1 MAITVSCEYT
11 HLTILSSD
19 TKHTTAFSSNNY
31 YQSHTL
37 YFSNHAV
44 KSIRIELRYQIIRS
58 FSSDLTRYQQ
68 R

>member
-11 HLTILSSD
+11 HLTVLSSD
-19 TKHTTAFSSNNY
+19 TQHTTAFSSNN

-44 KSIRIELRYQIIRS
+44 ESIWIELRYQIIRS
-58 FSSDLTRYQQ
+58 FSSDLTTYQQ

>member
-11 HLTILSSD
+11 HLTVLSSD
-19 TKHTTAFSSNNY
+19 TQHTTVFSSNNY

-37 YFSNHAV
+37 YFSNQAV
-44 KSIRIELRYQIIRS
+44 KSIWIELRYQIIP
-58 FSSDLTRYQQ
+58 TYQQ

>member
-11 HLTILSSD
+11 HLTVLSSD
-19 TKHTTAFSSNNY
+19 TQHTTAFSSNNY

-44 KSIRIELRYQIIRS
+44 KSIWIELRYQII
-58 FSSDLTRYQQ
+58 TTYQQ